1 MRRTIFIFAIF
12 AAGLAPAAN
21 AVVIELSAES
31 NSVVRLYF
39 EGIEDSS
46 DDAIEIFGPD
56 SGVELPILT
65 TAELDNFSGT
75 GEPDA
80 RGVAIG
86 SFDDPTRETVGRN
99 PEEIA
104 LEADCFSGNGAASF
118 ELASSVVERRVI
130 RFSAQELGNP
140 AGNSRRVQSAFFPSG
155 AIFAWSLDGERDL
168 TGLSAEVS
176 FTIRRFR
183 VGPNGQEQG
192 VTILI
197 DETVSLSGGPGGAIE
212 GTSSAENLALFFDL
226 IELPDALGLP
236 LGDVSAVEAS
246 RIAVIPED
254 QSLPYEYTG
263 TVDEEFILEAVVTTQ
278 VVNLPDGTGV
288 VAVFGRPLD
297 EAANIISLALEEETA
312 KAIQAR
318 INRAIKTAQPDGS
331 FKAANPAASVPCG
344 MFGLETLSLI
354 LLGFGGLFVTGRSH

>member
-1 MRRTIFIFAIF
+1 MRKPIFIFAIL

-31 NSVVRLYF
+31 NSVVRLF
-39 EGIEDSS
+39 INGVEDSS

-75 GEPDA
+75 DVLDA

-104 LEADCFSGNGAASF
+104 IEADCFSGNGQAAF
-118 ELASSVVERRVI
+118 ELTSSVVEQRVI
-130 RFSAQELGNP
+130 RFTSQELGNP
-140 AGNSRRVQSAFFPSG
+140 AGGSELVQSAFFPSG

-176 FTIRRFR
+176 FVVRRLTVDGEGQEEDSTILLNQS
-183 VGPNGQEQG
+183 VSLTGGPNG
-192 VTILI
+192 
-197 DETVSLSGGPGGAIE
+197 SIE
-212 GTSSAENLALFFDL
+212 GTSSAGILALFFDL
-226 IELPDALGLP
+226 VGLPDALGLP
-236 LGDVSAVEAS
+236 LGDVSAVESS
-246 RIAVIPED
+246 RIAIIPET

-263 TVDEEFILEAVVTTQ
+263 TVDEDFVLEAVVTVQ
-278 VVNLPDGTGV
+278 VVNLPGETGV

-297 EAANIISLALEEETA
+297 EAANIIALALEEETA

-331 FKAANPAASVPCG
+331 FEAPNNAATVPCG
-344 MFGLETLSLI
+344 MFGVETLALL
-354 LLGFGGLFVTGRSH
+354 LLGFGGWFVTGRRY